1 LAGIASNLINAGIQK
16 SAENRFATW
25 VGKTEEELAVARTG
39 GSTNAE
45 REGILRRRIAESSL
59 TGKQRLM
66 ARKAISVQ
74 QLKRERMADGSVVQS
89 QLGTG
94 NVISNTPGAKAEDG
108 EFAGEVSAAN
118 RQVAQASKAAPRAL
132 KAYDS
137 FITKHL
143 DEPTKEGMT
152 EQTLDLTYNTNDLM
166 SYISGKN
173 RGIIFKDQPMINTSE
188 IGQRQSQNFAQMKNR
203 YEMVVNNL
211 DEITGSLI
219 GEEKIMPKNAGGQV
233 LKALEA
239 DMRQMFMKE
248 GTRQAFGLGEDM
260 TKLDE
265 MFNKSQDRTAQWNEL
280 ASKGGIAD
288 SAVELATLKNTH
300 QRVVNELEK
309 SQMWQAMDPRM
320 KTLDVMFPVIK
331 SLESIS
337 AWVLKK
343 GDIPGRD
350 AFITDAITQVTAPT
364 VNSYLDN
371 LEDPKKVPLGD
382 ELERQMTVII
392 RSGST
397 YGSQSLFDRIQRVV
411 GGIIAKGTWKDPR
424 RKKRMEDQY
433 KAWLER
439 AKSVVPTVEA
449 LKVPK

>member
-1 LAGIASNLINAGIQK
+1 
-16 SAENRFATW
+16 
-25 VGKTEEELAVARTG
+25 
-39 GSTNAE
+39 
-45 REGILRRRIAESSL
+45 
-59 TGKQRLM
+59 
-66 ARKAISVQ
+66 
-74 QLKRERMADGSVVQS
+74 
-89 QLGTG
+89 
-94 NVISNTPGAKAEDG
+94 
-108 EFAGEVSAAN
+108 
-118 RQVAQASKAAPRAL
+118 
-132 KAYDS
+132 
-137 FITKHL
+137 
-143 DEPTKEGMT
+143 
-152 EQTLDLTYNTNDLM
+152 
-166 SYISGKN
+166 
-173 RGIIFKDQPMINTSE
+173 
-188 IGQRQSQNFAQMKNR
+188 
-203 YEMVVNNL
+203 
-211 DEITGSLI
+211 
-219 GEEKIMPKNAGGQV
+219 
-233 LKALEA
+233 
-239 DMRQMFMKE
+239 
-248 GTRQAFGLGEDM
+248 
-260 TKLDE
+260 
-265 MFNKSQDRTAQWNEL
+265 
-280 ASKGGIAD
+280 
-288 SAVELATLKNTH
+288 
-300 QRVVNELEK
+300 
-309 SQMWQAMDPRM
+309 M